1 MGLIYGAALTLPS
14 PVASQQSDK
23 IWRIGNVHTSTY
35 ERAGYLAQAL
45 EQRLADL
52 GYVQGRLLHRFAGAQ
67 PDKVEEAIVSLLPQ
81 IDLLVVRGTMGG
93 MAAKKVVRG
102 VPIVFVSV
110 AAP

>member
-1 MGLIYGAALTLPS
+1 MCIRLP
-14 PVASQQSDK
+14 
-23 IWRIGNVHTSTY
+23 TS
-35 ERAGYLAQAL
+35 RAGYLAQAL

-110 AAP
+110 AAPRIWGWSEASRILAAT